1 MNIYKEFLTTL
12 LLIEIT
18 EIEIDTASFTF
29 LLFYFFTY
37 LLQVPPAHRAVRCK
51 FKTMSLTLFLWCNC
65 VKNIW

>member
-29 LLFYFFTY
+29 LLFYLSSTSPSSA
-37 LLQVPPAHRAVRCK
+37 QSS
-51 FKTMSLTLFLWCNC
+51 SL
-65 VKNIW
+65 